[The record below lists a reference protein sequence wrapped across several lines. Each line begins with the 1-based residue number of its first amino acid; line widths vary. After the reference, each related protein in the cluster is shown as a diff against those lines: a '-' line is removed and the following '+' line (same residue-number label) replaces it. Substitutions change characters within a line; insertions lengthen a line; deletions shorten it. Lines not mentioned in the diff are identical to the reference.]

1 MERNPFSE
9 CKYTL
14 LKNEDEMVNEIM
26 DEQQKIDNKLKKETS
41 DKYPEIQDE
50 DSDFCFFNFLN
61 IFSGCSFFPS
71 F

>member
-1 MERNPFSE
+1 MEKNPFSE

-26 DEQQKIDNKLKKETS
+26 DEQQKIDNKVKKEKS

-50 DSDFCFFNFLN
+50 DNGFCSFNFLN
-61 IFSGCSFFPS
+61 IFSRCSFFPS